1 MHIACVS
8 SCLFGLNPKIQ
19 WLSCTQGQTKLTY
32 WTSFNVEFIRIMF
45 TCQNIGA
52 ISLTPYFRQN
62 NFSAGVSSFRIGQ
75 IYIMFRMCKFLSAIG
90 LEDKFQSH
98 LPLKIK
104 IEENRKLRQRKCSR
118 SCFCT
123 LTKTTN
129 SLLTPFYLQSHGHSS
144 YRNFFW

>member
-1 MHIACVS
+1 MLYTWMPYIDAHSLRQQLPVWFEPKNPVAKLYS
-8 SCLFGLNPKIQ
+8 RSNKTDLLNFIQ
-19 WLSCTQGQTKLTY
+19 SR
-32 WTSFNVEFIRIMF
+32 IRIMF

-62 NFSAGVSSFRIGQ
+62 SFSAGVSSFRIGQ

-104 IEENRKLRQRKCSR
+104 IEENRKYAAGTV
-118 SCFCT
+118 FV
-123 LTKTTN
+123 
-129 SLLTPFYLQSHGHSS
+129 H
-144 YRNFFW
+144 